1 VGGVDG
7 EDIENA
13 KVRGPIVLRTL
24 GRAVTT
30 EDYEYLAREA
40 APEVAR
46 VRCLPAGDGV
56 EAGAVR
62 VLVVPAVTA
71 SGGRVSFEQLAP
83 DEETVRKI
91 AERLDRCR
99 LIGAR
104 VMVQPALYRG
114 VTVVARLRARP
125 GTSAARLQEEALD
138 ALYAYLQP
146 VSGGLD
152 GGGWPFGRPVQIGEV
167 YGILQGLRGT
177 EVVEDVRLFGADPVT
192 GQRGG
197 ATQRLDLEPHALVF
211 SYGHQVLVEG
221 A

>member
-1 VGGVDG
+1 NAEPVLGEGLGASEGVPGQRFAVQRRPVVPGDPLVLEVSEGEGWGEWQAVPDFGGSQPDDRHFVFDPVAG
-7 EDIENA
+7 EVQLGPA
-13 KVRGPIVLRTL
+13 VRL
-24 GRAVTT
+24 
-30 EDYEYLAREA
+30 EA

-114 VTVVARLRARP
+114 VTVVARL
-125 GTSAARLQEEALD
+125 
-138 ALYAYLQP
+138 
-146 VSGGLD
+146 
-152 GGGWPFGRPVQIGEV
+152 
-167 YGILQGLRGT
+167 
-177 EVVEDVRLFGADPVT
+177 
-192 GQRGG
+192 
-197 ATQRLDLEPHALVF
+197 
-211 SYGHQVLVEG
+211 
-221 A
+221 